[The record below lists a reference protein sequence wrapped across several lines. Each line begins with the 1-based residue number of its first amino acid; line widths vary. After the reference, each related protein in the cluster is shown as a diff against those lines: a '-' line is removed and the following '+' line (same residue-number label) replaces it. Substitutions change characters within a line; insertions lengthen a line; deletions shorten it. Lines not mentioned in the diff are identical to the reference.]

1 MSYEI
6 SEQAKVDML
15 HMYVDGAQKH
25 GVDRAE
31 SYYASLIRQFETLA
45 LNPRLYHER
54 TEIKPPVRVC
64 PYGVH
69 NIIYNVKDNDT
80 VFIARVR
87 HGREDWQSD
96 SE

>member
-1 MSYEI
+1 MPYEI
-6 SEQAKVDML
+6 SEQAKADML
-15 HMYVDGAQKH
+15 HMYIDGAQKH
-25 GVDRAE
+25 SVDRAE
-31 SYYASLIRQFETLA
+31 SYYAGLIRQFEILA

-54 TEIKPPVRVC
+54 TEITPPVRIF

-69 NIIYNVKDNDT
+69 NIIYTVRDNDT
-80 VFIARVR
+80 VFITRVR